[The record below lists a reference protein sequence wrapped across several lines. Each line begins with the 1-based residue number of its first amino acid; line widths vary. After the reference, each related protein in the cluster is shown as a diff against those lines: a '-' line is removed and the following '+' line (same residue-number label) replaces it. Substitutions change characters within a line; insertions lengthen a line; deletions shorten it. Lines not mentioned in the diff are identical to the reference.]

1 MFRKYNNTMGL
12 NKEQIGVLSA
22 YLSDMSKILFASTVL
37 GFFVPSIAGSV
48 SLLTFGVGSA
58 IALLCLLVSIDVM
71 R

>member
-1 MFRKYNNTMGL
+1 MGL

-37 GFFVPSIAGSV
+37 GFFVPSIAGPV